1 MSAHREIDS
10 LEARVVGVLVEKEL
24 TTPDNYPLSLNAL
37 TAGCNQKSNRDP
49 VLSLSEGEIL
59 VVVEGL
65 RAKGIV
71 GASYPS
77 GGRVERFHHSTRE
90 VWNLLPGGLAVMCE
104 LWLRGPQTLGELRTR
119 ASRMHDFK
127 DLEAIRETL
136 ARLLQKGFVRE
147 LGGGRAARY
156 EQLIAP
162 REASEGAPSSGASSP
177 PASAGEPSSP
187 PSPQPAAS
195 SGGGLE
201 VRVERLEEELSA
213 LKGRFEELV
222 GEGP

>member
-1 MSAHREIDS
+1 MPAHREIDS
-10 LEARVVGVLVEKEL
+10 LEARVLGVLVEKEL

-49 VLSLSEGEIL
+49 VLSLSEGEVL

-71 GASYPS
+71 GASYPA

-90 VWNLLPGGLAVMCE
+90 VWNLMPGGLAVMCE

-119 ASRMHDFK
+119 ANRMHEFK

-147 LGGGRAARY
+147 LAGGRAARY

-162 REASEGAPSSGASSP
+162 GQTPAEAPPTGTSP
-177 PASAGEPSSP
+177 HP
-187 PSPQPAAS
+187 PST
-195 SGGGLE
+195 
-201 VRVERLEEELSA
+201 
-213 LKGRFEELV
+213 
-222 GEGP
+222 